1 MKSTEIQDKVRAARE
16 SGEAR
21 GRRGYPEQV
30 RAMVVA
36 HSRSLLQ
43 RGGSL
48 AQASTDTGIA
58 LVTVRKW
65 LAAEDAAT
73 RTETSRR
80 RSTRGFRQVRVVEST
95 TPTRT
100 TTMLVVHGPGQLR
113 IEGLTVD
120 ALAELLAR
128 LA

>member
-1 MKSTEIQDKVRAARE
+1 MKGTEIQRRVRAARE

-21 GRRGYPEQV
+21 GRRGYPQPV

-36 HSRSLLQ
+36 HARSLLQ
-43 RGGSL
+43 GGSSL
-48 AQASTDTGIA
+48 AQAASDAGMA

-65 LAAEDAAT
+65 LAADDAAT
-73 RTETSRR
+73 REDTPM
-80 RSTRGFRQVRVVEST
+80 RSTRSFRQLRVVESA
-95 TPTRT
+95 TPTLAT
-100 TTMLVVHGPGQLR
+100 STIVVHGPGQLR
-113 IEGLTVD
+113 IEGLTVG